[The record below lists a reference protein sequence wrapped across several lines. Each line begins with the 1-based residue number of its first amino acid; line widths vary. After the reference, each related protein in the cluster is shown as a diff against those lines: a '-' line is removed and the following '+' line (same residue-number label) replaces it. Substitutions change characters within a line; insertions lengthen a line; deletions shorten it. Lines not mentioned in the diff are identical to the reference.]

1 MSKHLLTAA
10 GGAILILATGC
21 HYTRIARP
29 EPSGEMQDWEAIIRE
44 SYPGYTPP
52 PTTTRI
58 VRPQTPARPAPME
71 TPAPAPADVPTEAPA
86 PEALPADTPAPAAD
100 APAEAPAPAPATDAV
115 VEVPADPAADTPAE
129 TPAPAPAADTPAE
142 TPAPAPA
149 ADTPAADAPAA
160 TPSGQTPPD
169 PTNSTVYEVKSG
181 DTLGSIAQ
189 RIYGDARYS
198 SVIHRANTDILPDP
212 NKLRPGMKLIVP
224 KL

>member
-100 APAEAPAPAPATDAV
+100 APAEAPAPAPAADAV

-129 TPAPAPAADTPAE
+129 APAPA
-142 TPAPAPA
+142 
-149 ADTPAADAPAA
+149 PAADAPAA

-169 PTNSTVYEVKSG
+169 PTNSTVYEVKAG